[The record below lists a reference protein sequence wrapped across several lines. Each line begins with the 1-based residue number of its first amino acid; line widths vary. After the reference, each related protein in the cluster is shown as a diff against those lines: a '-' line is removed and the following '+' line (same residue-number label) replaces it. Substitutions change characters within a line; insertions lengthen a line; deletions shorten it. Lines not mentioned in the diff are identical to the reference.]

1 MPPEYSYP
9 GVYVEEVPDSIHP
22 IAGVPTH
29 TSGRLKRIAAHFRKC
44 GQGTRLL
51 FAGPGKDTKLSAAR
65 ALAGK
70 LQLRLYR
77 VDLSAVVDK
86 YIGETEKN
94 LGRVFD
100 AAGEAGAILLF
111 DEADVLFGKRSGVK
125 DSHDRYANLKVDYL
139 LQRIEAFEGLV
150 ILAANRKKHLARAY
164 FRRLQTTF
172 SLSFRNAG
180 RRARSRPPRSAA
192 PRAG

>member
-9 GVYVEEVPDSIHP
+9 GVYVEEIPNATHL

-44 GQGTRLL
+44 GRRTRLL
-51 FAGPGKDTKLSAAR
+51 FTGAGKNAKLSAAR

-86 YIGETEKN
+86 FIGETEKN

-100 AAGEAGAILLF
+100 AAGGADSILFF
-111 DEADVLFGKRSGVK
+111 DEADALFGKRSEVK
-125 DSHDRYANLKVDYL
+125 DSHDRYANLEANYL
-139 LQRIEAFEGLV
+139 LQRMEAFEGLV
-150 ILAANRKKHLARAY
+150 ILAAHRKTPLARAY
-164 FRRLQTTF
+164 FRRLQTIF
-172 SLSFRNAG
+172 SLSFKSTKPK
-180 RRARSRPPRSAA
+180 RRRPKND
-192 PRAG
+192 